1 VGAGWSGSVGR
12 TVEEERVYLVAVT
25 GGIGSGKS
33 TVSARFAERGCPV
46 IDADRVA
53 REVVEP
59 GQPALTELAERFGEG
74 VIRADGSLDR
84 AAMASI
90 VFADPEARAE
100 LERITHPRVAA
111 RMAERIAD
119 LDAEPGARH
128 ERVVVIDHP
137 LLVETGQAGR
147 FDAVVVVLAPDPVR
161 LQRLADERG
170 MDPDDVRARIAVQ
183 ATDAQRRAVATHVVD
198 NSGDLAGLL
207 AQVDRIHADILERAS
222 RAAPS

>member
-1 VGAGWSGSVGR
+1 
-12 TVEEERVYLVAVT
+12 VYLVAVT

-59 GQPALTELAERFGEG
+59 GQPALTELVERFGED

-90 VFADPEARAE
+90 VFADPDARAD

-147 FDAVVVVLAPDPVR
+147 FDAVVVVLAPEPVR

-198 NSGDLAGLL
+198 NSDDLAGLL

-222 RAAPS
+222 RAAPT

>member
-1 VGAGWSGSVGR
+1 
-12 TVEEERVYLVAVT
+12 VYLVAVT

-59 GQPALTELAERFGEG
+59 GQPALTELVERFGED

-90 VFADPEARAE
+90 VFADPDARAD

-147 FDAVVVVLAPDPVR
+147 FDAVVVVLAPEPVR

-198 NSGDLAGLL
+198 NSDDLAGLL

>member
-1 VGAGWSGSVGR
+1 
-12 TVEEERVYLVAVT
+12 VYLVAVT

>member
-1 VGAGWSGSVGR
+1 
-12 TVEEERVYLVAVT
+12 VYLVGLT

-33 TVSARFAERGCPV
+33 TVAARFAERGCAI

-59 GQPALTELAERFGEG
+59 GEAALEEIVTRFGTG
-74 VIRADGSLDR
+74 IRRPDGSLDR
-84 AAMASI
+84 AALATI
-90 VFADPEARAE
+90 VFADADARAD

-119 LDAEPGARH
+119 LAGRADAAPGQL
-128 ERVVVIDHP
+128 VVVDHP

-147 FDAVVVVLAPDPVR
+147 FDAVVVVLASEPIR

-170 MDPDDVRARIAVQ
+170 MDLEDARARLRAQ
-183 ATDAQRRAVATHVVD
+183 ANDQERRAVATHVID
-198 NSGDLAGLL
+198 NDGDLASLN
-207 AQVDRIHADILERAS
+207 AQVDRVHEDLLA
-222 RAAPS
+222 RAARLHAG

>member
-1 VGAGWSGSVGR
+1 M
-12 TVEEERVYLVAVT
+12 YLVGLT

-33 TVSARFAERGCPV
+33 TVAARFAERGCAI

-59 GQPALTELAERFGEG
+59 GEAALDEIVARFGDA
-74 VIRADGSLDR
+74 VRRSDGSLDR
-84 AAMASI
+84 AALAGI
-90 VFADPEARAE
+90 VFADPEARAD

-119 LDAEPGARH
+119 LASRADASAH
-128 ERVVVIDHP
+128 QLVVVDHP

-147 FDAVVVVLAPDPVR
+147 FDAVVVVLASEPVR

-170 MDPDDVRARIAVQ
+170 MDLADARARIRAQ
-183 ATDAQRRAVATHVVD
+183 AGDDERRAVATHVID
-198 NSGDLAGLL
+198 NEGDLASLN
-207 AQVDRIHADILERAS
+207 AQVDRIHGDLMA
-222 RAAPS
+222 RAAALQRG